1 LRRGGEGTRA
11 CTALCSLREDT
22 QHTMRSVV
30 GRVGAA
36 ALATLLLASLSS
48 GAHAALTV
56 ASVLTAPSLLDAGG
70 IDAHGSI
77 AYVAGDGVTAVDV
90 TDPDAPKVLMTLTDP
105 LLLKCKSVYA
115 YTSVAEQD
123 GGAGRKRLAVACPG
137 ADALVLVDA
146 ETPGNLKVLGAVV
159 EPVALK
165 GVSGVVVKGTLA
177 FVAASGVA
185 RVVSIDVRSEAK
197 PSVLSFV
204 KLSAAST
211 VALHGGGLYKC

>member
-1 LRRGGEGTRA
+1 MVTIARA
-11 CTALCSLREDT
+11 SDETFETETASYIESKGLDLPVLFDRERKLAKAYLV
-22 QHTMRSVV
+22 RS
-30 GRVGAA
+30 
-36 ALATLLLASLSS
+36 TP
-48 GAHAALTV
+48 T
-56 ASVLTAPSLLDAGG
+56 
-70 IDAHGSI
+70 
-77 AYVAGDGVTAVDV
+77 
-90 TDPDAPKVLMTLTDP
+90 
-105 LLLKCKSVYA
+105 
-115 YTSVAEQD
+115 
-123 GGAGRKRLAVACPG
+123 
-137 ADALVLVDA
+137 LVLVDA